1 MVLSLTQDKK
11 NNYKDL
17 QMLSKDLK
25 NQNIDIHNDI
35 ESVFRETEHLRN
47 TIVNSQVYLFVICKK
62 FKHKIYFY
70 LSIEWKRYGYKQS

>member
-25 NQNIDIHNDI
+25 NQNIEIHNDI
-35 ESVFRETEHLRN
+35 ESVFRETEHLKN
-47 TIVNSQVYLFVICKK
+47 TIVNSQVCLLSLSTRK
-62 FKHKIYFY
+62 FILKIINF
-70 LSIEWKRYGYKQS
+70 

>member
-47 TIVNSQVYLFVICKK
+47 TIVNSQVYFPLFIAKSSNIK
-62 FKHKIYFY
+62 YFF
-70 LSIEWKRYGYKQS
+70 I